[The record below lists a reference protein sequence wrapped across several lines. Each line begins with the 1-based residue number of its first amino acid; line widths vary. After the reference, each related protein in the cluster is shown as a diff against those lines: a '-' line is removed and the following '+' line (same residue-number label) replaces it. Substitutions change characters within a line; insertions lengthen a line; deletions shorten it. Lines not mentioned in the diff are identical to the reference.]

1 MRHGSVD
8 ERAMIAMILLLPVTG
23 KPLYLFPC
31 KSKILKTHFLTLT
44 VNYRSYQIHA
54 IKNRKLAI

>member
-8 ERAMIAMILLLPVTG
+8 ERAMIAMLLLLPVPG
-23 KPLYLFPC
+23 KPYLFAC
-31 KSKILKTHFLTLT
+31 KSKNLKTHFLTLI

-54 IKNRKLAI
+54 IKNSKLAI